1 MDEPDHELDSS
12 AAGPAAI
19 RGGVLRLVGY
29 FAGLLTSLIAASV
42 LLRYLSPDD
51 YGRYAVVLQ
60 LTAITAGLSDAGLA
74 TLGARELAVR
84 PPGPQRD
91 AYLRNMM
98 GVRIAL
104 VTVGAALACAYAA
117 LGGIGPGLVVATLVM
132 CVALLGQSV
141 QSSLATDLLAR
152 LRLGTVAAADLLR
165 QIISSIAMVAL
176 VVVGASLGAF
186 FWVAVVGAIAALIF
200 TVAVVHGTVP
210 LFPAYNRDA
219 WRGLLANT
227 IPFALA
233 AAVGA
238 IYFRVVIL
246 IVQLMSTP
254 EQVGLFGASFRII
267 EVLVV
272 VPYLVVSSAFPIFA
286 RAARK
291 DADRLGYALQRMLD
305 ACLILGATIAL
316 LLVVGAPVAL
326 DIIAGPQ
333 YHAADGVLRWHGLAL
348 LFSCCAAVFGY
359 GLLSLHAYRGL
370 LAANLAALVVN
381 IVAAV
386 ILVPIDGAQGGALS
400 TLAGEVTLVAVGA
413 VALARARGGIHL
425 KVVGGPRMLIAAAL
439 AAAPVLVLKPLPAT
453 IAAGAIFATLI
464 LVLHIVPEELVIE
477 ARVAV
482 RRVWRRGGTRW

>member
-1 MDEPDHELDSS
+1 MDQAEHHLDSTD
-12 AAGPAAI
+12 AGPAAI
-19 RGGVLRLVGY
+19 RGGVLRVTGY

-42 LLRYLSPDD
+42 LLRYLNPAD

-60 LTAITAGLSDAGLA
+60 LTAITAGVSDAGLSTLA
-74 TLGARELAVR
+74 TRELAVQ

-104 VTVGAALACAYAA
+104 VVAGAIVAVSYAA
-117 LGGIGPGLVVATLVM
+117 LGGIGPGLVGATVVM
-132 CVALLGQSV
+132 SVALLVMSV
-141 QSSLATDLLAR
+141 QSSLAADLLAR
-152 LRLGTVAAADLLR
+152 LRLGTVTAADLLR
-165 QIISSIAMVAL
+165 QVSTSVGMVAL
-176 VVVGASLGAF
+176 VALGAALGAF
-186 FWVAVVGAIAALIF
+186 FLVAVLGALAALVF
-200 TVAVVHGTVP
+200 TVVVIRGDVP
-210 LFPAYNRDA
+210 LLPAYDRKV

-267 EVLVV
+267 EVLVI

-286 RAARK
+286 RAART
-291 DADRLGYALQRMLD
+291 DADRLAYALQRMLD

-326 DIIAGPQ
+326 DIVAGSQ

-370 LAANLAALVVN
+370 LAANLAALIVN
-381 IVAAV
+381 VVAAV
-386 ILVPIDGAQGGALS
+386 ILVPIDGAEGGALS

-413 VALARARGGIHL
+413 YALAHARGGARL
-425 KVVGGPRMLIAAAL
+425 QFVGGPRLLLAGAL
-439 AAAPVLVLKPLPAT
+439 AAAPALVLTPLPAT
-453 IAAGAIFATLI
+453 IVAAGVFGTLI
-464 LVLHIVPEELVIE
+464 LVLRVVPEELAIE

-482 RRVWRRGGTRW
+482 GRVWRRGATRW